1 MVSIWDADLTD
12 MQLLSTC
19 HKEISFYC
27 VILKRSIYRLNNLK
41 IPISISFPTISA
53 TANSEL
59 LNVFI
64 K

>member
-41 IPISISFPTISA
+41 IPISISFPTITA